1 MGKGDCDSN
10 TSCLGELKCGSDNCL
25 GEEFD
30 ETDDCCYDPR
40 PASVTT
46 TTEKPGIDIDCK
58 AMGDLQEIIRNT
70 RIARGCYADNA
81 TISLDTC
88 SMISCHAQILKK
100 SDACGFESEQM
111 DCDSLEKVSVA
122 IAAVIEQYCDGKPDE
137 TTNKSSPTTTATATA
152 TATATTTATTTINTS
167 KKGYQWVLG
176 NVFISCE
183 LVFSLVMFATLALV
197 QVIPAA
203 MEGIPAARPPIFAKK
218 AKVIVTLTLTF
229 TFR

>member
-1 MGKGDCDSN
+1 MFLQLGEGDCDSD

-46 TTEKPGIDIDCK
+46 TTEKPGTGIDCK
-58 AMGDLQEIIRNT
+58 AMGDLIEIMRNT
-70 RIARGCYADNA
+70 RIARGCYADNT

-100 SDACGFESEQM
+100 SDACGREPEQG

-137 TTNKSSPTTTATATA
+137 TTNKISPSTTVTATA
-152 TATATTTATTTINTS
+152 TATATTTTTTTTAATATTTINTS
-167 KKGYQWVLG
+167 KKG
-176 NVFISCE
+176 C
-183 LVFSLVMFATLALV
+183 
-197 QVIPAA
+197 
-203 MEGIPAARPPIFAKK
+203 PPNKNCFF
-218 AKVIVTLTLTF
+218 LF
-229 TFR
+229 